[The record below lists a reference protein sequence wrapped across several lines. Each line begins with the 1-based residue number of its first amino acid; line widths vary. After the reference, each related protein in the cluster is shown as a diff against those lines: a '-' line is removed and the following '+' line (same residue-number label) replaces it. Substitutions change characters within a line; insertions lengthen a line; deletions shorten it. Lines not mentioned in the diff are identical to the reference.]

1 MKNIELLPSKVEC
14 NRCYSVKYIC
24 MTPDGGD
31 YITCPI
37 CEDSEI
43 DYLDLS
49 DKYSK
54 KNINFTKDDLRKEYY
69 CGSCGIIFRM
79 GCTHAENGCTDSYYN
94 AHMVSKWKY
103 KNNDTV
109 YSGMPQFDDISEWYN
124 HINDIKILEWVCPNN
139 GADCDG
145 ASYPKYSN
153 PGHYGDCEYWLK
165 KDD

>member
-54 KNINFTKDDLRKEYY
+54 KKE
-69 CGSCGIIFRM
+69 
-79 GCTHAENGCTDSYYN
+79 
-94 AHMVSKWKY
+94 
-103 KNNDTV
+103 
-109 YSGMPQFDDISEWYN
+109 SEWVNNNILYI
-124 HINDIKILEWVCPNN
+124 INYLI
-139 GADCDG
+139 
-145 ASYPKYSN
+145 YY
-153 PGHYGDCEYWLK
+153 
-165 KDD
+165 